1 MEEQGVVL
9 AVEPHHVVAR
19 LVEPVAEERITRS
32 ISART
37 SGSIAS
43 PWRMRAQSSGTRMKS
58 AQSSQRPIGGSE
70 PASIRSV
77 AGAGEPGGE
86 TRQRPHR
93 VGLGAVRD
101 MRQRL
106 VDPGGEGRGCRALRR
121 RIDHLDA
128 EAAGEGHRP
137 VRERDVEI
145 AEVGRQ
151 LGDVGER
158 QLAGAGFDR
167 AGETGGVGRHEV
179 ALDADLGSQREG
191 CGLGEADRDHPVG
204 KGRPGHV
211 HAVEERLDRGDALRR
226 YRHRQDA
233 GLRTLCGE
241 AEPEARIALAQIAQ
255 PDLDLVV
262 AGRQVDRHLR
272 RARQVAPVGRHPE
285 ALLAADRAGSPHR
298 RSRAPGGPARP
309 WCAGPCGRGSRRGW
323 RGTRSPRDRP
333 GRRRTGTTRRRARRP
348 RPAPGAGRGSAR
360 RRCAGRDIRGG

>member
-1 MEEQGVVL
+1 
-9 AVEPHHVVAR
+9 
-19 LVEPVAEERITRS
+19 
-32 ISART
+32 
-37 SGSIAS
+37 
-43 PWRMRAQSSGTRMKS
+43 
-58 AQSSQRPIGGSE
+58 
-70 PASIRSV
+70 
-77 AGAGEPGGE
+77 
-86 TRQRPHR
+86 
-93 VGLGAVRD
+93 

-128 EAAGEGHRP
+128 EAAREGHRAVSAA

-167 AGETGGVGRHEV
+167 AGEAGGVGRHEM

-191 CGLGEADRDHPVG
+191 CGLGEADRDRPVG

-211 HAVEERLDRGDALRR
+211 HAVQQRLDRGDALRR
-226 YRHRQDA
+226 HRHRQDA
-233 GLRTLCGE
+233 GLRTLRGE

-272 RARQVAPVGRHPE
+272 RARQVALVGRHPE
-285 ALLAADRAGSPHR
+285 ALLAVDREDRRTAGGERQADRPALGAKARAGAGLDAGGAEPEAR
-298 RSRAPGGPARP
+298 EIDPVGAEREPPGGGLEGHDRLRVPVAEALGEDAPAGIFVGDEVLVLREEEAGVHVAGHPLERHVERLFVQPAEPPVIEAAAAAERP
-309 WCAGPCGRGSRRGW
+309 DQGVVHGRAHRASQPPS
-323 RGTRSPRDRP
+323 T
-333 GRRRTGTTRRRARRP
+333 GRIVPVT
-348 RPAPGAGRGSAR
+348 
-360 RRCAGRDIRGG
+360 